1 MTFFERLESTAI
13 RNNSLLCVGLDPRPE
28 RFPEEVQ
35 REQDPIFAFNRRI
48 VDATRD
54 LVCAY
59 KPNYAFY
66 EAHGTDG
73 LRALR
78 RTIEYNLGP
87 DQFFPLGDNSPA
99 SKDGRLW
106 ENGHFVDRRYLTG
119 KALFIYWPHSW
130 DRPIPFFPNFR
141 RMGFVR

>member
-1 MTFFERLESTAI
+1 MRFFEHLQETAT
-13 RNNSLLCVGLDPRPE
+13 RNHSLLCVGLDPRPE
-28 RFPEEVQ
+28 RFPDDVRAED
-35 REQDPIFAFNRRI
+35 DPIFAFNRRI

-78 RTIEYNLGP
+78 RTIEYIGSEIPVILDAKRGDIGSTAAAYARAAFEVWGAGAVTVAPYLGAAP
-87 DQFFPLGDNSPA
+87 GLAELLLQQARN
-99 SKDGRLW
+99 
-106 ENGHFVDRRYLTG
+106 T
-119 KALFIYWPHSW
+119 
-130 DRPIPFFPNFR
+130 
-141 RMGFVR
+141 